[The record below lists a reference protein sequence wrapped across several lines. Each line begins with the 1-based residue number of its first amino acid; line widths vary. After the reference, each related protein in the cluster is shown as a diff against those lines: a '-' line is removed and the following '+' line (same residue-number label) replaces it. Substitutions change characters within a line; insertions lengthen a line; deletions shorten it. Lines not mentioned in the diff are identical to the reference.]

1 MSREKKTEAKAAPET
16 PFIELVGL
24 RKTYTVGSS
33 PVKALDGADL
43 AVRRGEFVC
52 LAGRSG
58 SGKSTMLNMIAGLEP
73 PTAGEI
79 LIEGRHVERMRE
91 EQRTRFRR
99 KYVGFVFQSYNNLP
113 QFTALENVALPLSI
127 RGMGR
132 AERTKLAKEALCRVG
147 LGDHLHHKPSQLSG
161 GQQQRVSIARAIV
174 TQPPIVLADEPTG
187 NLDSHIGTEIIELL
201 CSLFRENGTTF
212 IMSSHDPVM
221 ASYMDRTVRMSD
233 GRIETEEET
242 L

>member
-1 MSREKKTEAKAAPET
+1 MSASKLPDADGPLIRV
-16 PFIELVGL
+16 VGL
-24 RKTYTVGSS
+24 KKVYTVGGS
-33 PVKALDGADL
+33 PVKALDGVDL
-43 AVRRGEFVC
+43 AVKRGEFLC

-99 KYVGFVFQSYNNLP
+99 KHIGFVFQSYNNLP
-113 QFTALENVALPLSI
+113 QFTALENVALPLTI

-132 AERTKLAKEALCRVG
+132 AERTRLAKEALIRVG
-147 LGDHLHHKPSQLSG
+147 LGDHMRHKPSQLSG

-174 TQPPIVLADEPTG
+174 TNPPIVLADEPTG

-233 GRIETEEET
+233 GRIEETEWET
-242 L
+242 P

>member
-1 MSREKKTEAKAAPET
+1 MSASKLPEAAEPL
-16 PFIELVGL
+16 IQVVGL
-24 RKTYTVGSS
+24 KKVYTVGGS
-33 PVKALDGADL
+33 PVKALDGVDL
-43 AVRRGEFVC
+43 AVKRGEFLC

-99 KYVGFVFQSYNNLP
+99 KHIGFVFQSYNNLP
-113 QFTALENVALPLSI
+113 QFTALENVALPLTI

-132 AERTKLAKEALCRVG
+132 AERTRLAKEALSRVG
-147 LGDHLHHKPSQLSG
+147 LGDHMRHKPSQLSG

-174 TQPPIVLADEPTG
+174 TNPPIVLADEPTG

-212 IMSSHDPVM
+212 IMSSHDPMM
-221 ASYMDRTVRMSD
+221 ASYMDRTVHMSD
-233 GRIETEEET
+233 GHIEETETEAP
-242 L
+242 

>member
-1 MSREKKTEAKAAPET
+1 MSADKLPEAAQPL
-16 PFIELVGL
+16 IQVVGL
-24 RKTYTVGSS
+24 KKVYTVGGS
-33 PVKALDGADL
+33 PVKALDGVDL
-43 AVRRGEFVC
+43 AVKRGEFLC

-99 KYVGFVFQSYNNLP
+99 KHIGFVFQSYNNLP
-113 QFTALENVALPLSI
+113 QFTALENVALPLTI
-127 RGMGR
+127 RGIGR
-132 AERTKLAKEALCRVG
+132 AERTRLAKEALSRVG
-147 LGDHLHHKPSQLSG
+147 LGDHMRHKPSQLSG

-174 TQPPIVLADEPTG
+174 TNPPIVLADEPTG

-212 IMSSHDPVM
+212 IMSSHDPMM
-221 ASYMDRTVRMSD
+221 ASYMDRTVHMSD
-233 GRIETEEET
+233 GHIEETETEAP
-242 L
+242 

>member
-58 SGKSTMLNMIAGLEP
+58 SGNSTMLNMIAGLEP

-113 QFTALENVALPLSI
+113 QFTALENVALPLAI

>member
-1 MSREKKTEAKAAPET
+1 MSASKLPDADGPLIRV
-16 PFIELVGL
+16 VGL
-24 RKTYTVGSS
+24 KKVYTVGGS
-33 PVKALDGADL
+33 PVKALDGVDL
-43 AVRRGEFVC
+43 AVKRGEFLC

-113 QFTALENVALPLSI
+113 QFTALENVALPLTI

-132 AERTKLAKEALCRVG
+132 AERTRLAKEALIRVG
-147 LGDHLHHKPSQLSG
+147 LGDHMRHKPSQLSG

-174 TQPPIVLADEPTG
+174 TNPPIVLADEPTG

-233 GRIETEEET
+233 GRIEETEWET
-242 L
+242 P

>member
-1 MSREKKTEAKAAPET
+1 MSASKLPDADGPLIRVTGLKK
-16 PFIELVGL
+16 V
-24 RKTYTVGSS
+24 YTVGGS
-33 PVKALDGADL
+33 PVKALDGVDL
-43 AVRRGEFVC
+43 AVKRGEFLC

-99 KYVGFVFQSYNNLP
+99 KHIGFVFQSYNNLP
-113 QFTALENVALPLSI
+113 QFTALENVALPLTI

-132 AERTKLAKEALCRVG
+132 SERTRLAKEALIRVG
-147 LGDHLHHKPSQLSG
+147 LGDHMRHKPSQLSG

-174 TQPPIVLADEPTG
+174 TNPPIVLADEPTG

-221 ASYMDRTVRMSD
+221 ASYMDRTVRISD
-233 GRIETEEET
+233 GRIEETEAP
-242 L
+242 

>member
-113 QFTALENVALPLSI
+113 QFTALENVALPLAI